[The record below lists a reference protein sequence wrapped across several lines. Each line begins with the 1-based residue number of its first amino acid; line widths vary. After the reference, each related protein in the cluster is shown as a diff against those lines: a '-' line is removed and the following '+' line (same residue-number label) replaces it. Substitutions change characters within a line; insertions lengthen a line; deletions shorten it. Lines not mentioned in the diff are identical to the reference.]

1 MLLRIFTIL
10 ALAISIHI
18 SANGA
23 DKNQNVSFLEQFR
36 PYIRQYLGSEM
47 ELKILGKTVEEQT
60 EDAIKM
66 PIIPEIKEDVTS
78 TAVYEKKA
86 DKVVLSAKDEE
97 KYYRSFARDLYK
109 SVRRQDPT
117 DEEMG
122 KILGMLL
129 QNGSREGIYRSLVL
143 DEVYARMEN
152 YDLPVSSKAADLTV
166 HLYSVYLGKKLEK
179 EKLKGIN
186 FYSLKRL
193 VAERALEIVDSF
205 GDNREAIE
213 NWYAIFSSDI
223 ATRHGQNFSNNL
235 RKNPKKSLHKKWA
248 QKSPVQ
254 HIKSEVVIKIHT
266 AMNALMD

>member
-1 MLLRIFTIL
+1 M
-10 ALAISIHI
+10 AESE
-18 SANGA
+18 
-23 DKNQNVSFLEQFR
+23 SFLERFR
-36 PYIRQYLGSEM
+36 PYIRQYLGPEM
-47 ELKILGKTVEEQT
+47 ELKILGKTQDEKI
-60 EDAIKM
+60 EDVIVLPA
-66 PIIPEIKEDVTS
+66 IPEIKEDVTS

-86 DKVVLSAKDEE
+86 DKVILSAKDEE

-117 DEEMG
+117 DEE
-122 KILGMLL
+122 LGRLLGILL
-129 QNGSREGIYRSLVL
+129 QGGSREGIYRSLVL
-143 DEVYARMEN
+143 DEVYAKMEN
-152 YDLPVSSKAADLTV
+152 YDMAVSSKAADLTV
-166 HLYSVYLGKKLEK
+166 HLYSTYLGKKLEK

-193 VAERALEIVDSF
+193 VAERALEIIDSF

-213 NWYAIFSSDI
+213 DWYAVLSSDI
-223 ATRHGQNFSNNL
+223 ATKHAQNFSNNL

-248 QKSPVQ
+248 QKSPLQ